1 MTVEISFQAELA
13 LPPLPGGN
21 SQKTV
26 RFHYLETTDFDCHR
40 VENQFAGG
48 AAAPEVQ
55 WLSRGTLT
63 PATTVSINRK
73 GMISVV

>member
-48 AAAPEVQ
+48 RE
-55 WLSRGTLT
+55 R
-63 PATTVSINRK
+63 IDK
-73 GMISVV
+73 GLILEALGEN